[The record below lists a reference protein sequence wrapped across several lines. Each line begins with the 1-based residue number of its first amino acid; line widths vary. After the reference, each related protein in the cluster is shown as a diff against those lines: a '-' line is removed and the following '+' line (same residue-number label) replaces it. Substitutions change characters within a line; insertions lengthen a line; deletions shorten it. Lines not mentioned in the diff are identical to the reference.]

1 MHARRIAHRDLKLEN
16 ILLLR
21 HVQHSASGNGGGS
34 EMVRPLKIKLI
45 DFGFAKRLAPLP
57 SMRHASRGA
66 PDGGATALLG
76 LPPPAADP
84 DGLTTDA
91 EASVAQ
97 LLQRLHAA
105 AATERSAAS
114 VAAPPSRAQLD
125 VLAQSCRG
133 MRRFNSAVGTRQRI
147 LQPACINARSA
158 C

>member
-21 HVQHSASGNGGGS
+21 HVQHSTSGDDGVS
-34 EMVRPLKIKLI
+34 EMVRPFKIKLI

-57 SMRHASRGA
+57 SMRRASRGGT
-66 PDGGATALLG
+66 DGGATALLG
-76 LPPPAADP
+76 LPPAAAEP
-84 DGLTTDA
+84 DVLTTDA

-97 LLQRLHAA
+97 LLQRLHAT

-133 MRRFNSAVGTRQRI
+133 MRRFNSAVGARQRMR
-147 LQPACINARSA
+147 PCIIASSM